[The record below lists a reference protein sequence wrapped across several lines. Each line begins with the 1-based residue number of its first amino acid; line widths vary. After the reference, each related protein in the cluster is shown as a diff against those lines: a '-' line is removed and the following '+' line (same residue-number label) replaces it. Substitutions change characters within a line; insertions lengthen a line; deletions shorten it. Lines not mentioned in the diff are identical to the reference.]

1 MIFLPDLHFIITM
14 LKYSVYVYQHDQFL
28 IEDQYFILAV
38 TKMYARDIVDLS
50 GKLNKLN
57 LMFDKIDNKGLYF
70 SCVNLGDMF
79 IRSELPPFID
89 EQLELPF

>member
-1 MIFLPDLHFIITM
+1 M
-14 LKYSVYVYQHDQFL
+14 LKYRVYVYQHDQFL